1 MNSEIKQTLL
11 PSKTTELL
19 INTIFS
25 VDNVLSSNWKGLKF
39 ANRLNKAK
47 FSKRCEK
54 NIKWSSL
61 SFNGFCLA

>member
-25 VDNVLSSNWKGLKF
+25 VDNVLSSN
-39 ANRLNKAK
+39 
-47 FSKRCEK
+47 
-54 NIKWSSL
+54 
-61 SFNGFCLA
+61 